1 MYCNQNQADCWWKVC
16 WEYKKT
22 HFHRLVRPEHPK
34 QISENV
40 VAFLRFDFRGNKV
53 IDLSPVLSF
62 IFPNPHTA
70 QADYHVFSIPWRF
83 SWVGL
88 GWYINQLLSQ
98 SPSSLSYHFICS
110 EIEYSNSRNGATPSF
125 IHVQHLSRKYAT
137 PIKNPTNQRFKHR
150 WERLRNYGKKKALH
164 HCGKYCTVDP
174 HRSPHVGWETW
185 LEYSGKI
192 EIQLGFML

>member
-1 MYCNQNQADCWWKVC
+1 MASSIWGAAGEAAKYRYKPSTSQVQVNCLKIHPCLVQPTIRCTRGQCTATKTMLIADEKFS
-16 WEYKKT
+16 ENTKKWS
-22 HFHRLVRPEHPK
+22 HISAFPHRLVRPEHPK

-88 GWYINQLLSQ
+88 VHQSTTVTVSLIFELSFHLL
-98 SPSSLSYHFICS
+98 
-110 EIEYSNSRNGATPSF
+110 GDW
-125 IHVQHLSRKYAT
+125 VQ
-137 PIKNPTNQRFKHR
+137 
-150 WERLRNYGKKKALH
+150 
-164 HCGKYCTVDP
+164 
-174 HRSPHVGWETW
+174 
-185 LEYSGKI
+185 
-192 EIQLGFML
+192 